1 MKKNWYLKFTLMVF
15 MIFCF
20 HSNVMAES
28 PTKPIQISLW
38 PTIQMHDSE
47 TSIKGF
53 RFNLLYGVNQ
63 DVSGIDIGPINRVKG
78 NMKGLH
84 CGLVNLV
91 GGDLSGC
98 QVGIANSAQKTKGIQ
113 CGLIN
118 HAVSMTGIQIGLAYN
133 TADTLRGLQ
142 VGLFNFV
149 WERKPIFFFPIV
161 NLSF

>member
-1 MKKNWYLKFTLMVF
+1 MKKNWYLHFTLMVF
-15 MIFCF
+15 MLFCF

-28 PTKPIQISLW
+28 PAKLIQFSLW

-47 TSIKGF
+47 TSIHGL
-53 RFNLLYGVNQ
+53 RLNLLYGVNQ
-63 DVSGIDIGPINRVKG
+63 DVSGLDIGSVNKVKG
-78 NMKGLH
+78 NMKGLQ

-91 GGDLSGC
+91 GGDLSGW

-118 HAVSMTGIQIGLAYN
+118 HAVSMTGMQIGLAYN